1 MAAGT
6 SLNLVLDEAIDSRS
20 TPAGA
25 LVKVHL
31 EKSLEVGGI
40 VLAVAGAPGTL
51 KVVAARRAS
60 APDRDGAL
68 EIYLEPFPLAGH
80 GVLPLRAVAEFLT
93 VEVSAGQA
101 STNDLTDLAKDVA
114 IPGHAIY
121 RAVRKGRDLT
131 LPAGSIVR
139 ARTGATIDAT
149 NPAAIAVVIPPPFV
163 TNTDPIHSDFTPI
176 PLFTFAPVPPKRPKP
191 SPSPSASP
199 SPSSDATPPA
209 AS

>member
-6 SLNLVLDEAIDSRS
+6 LLDLVLDEAIDSRS
-20 TPAGA
+20 TPAGT

-31 EKSLEVGGI
+31 EKPLEVGGI
-40 VLAVAGAPGTL
+40 VLAAAGAPGNL
-51 KVVAARRAS
+51 KVVAARKAD
-60 APDRDGAL
+60 APDHDGSL

-80 GVLPLRAVAEFLT
+80 GLLPLRAVAEFLT
-93 VEVSAGQA
+93 VEAGA
-101 STNDLTDLAKDVA
+101 
-114 IPGHAIY
+114 G
-121 RAVRKGRDLT
+121 RKARDLT

-149 NPAAIAVVIPPPFV
+149 NPAAIAIIMPAPFV

-176 PLFTFAPVPPKRPKP
+176 PLFTFAPAPPKRPRPSP
-191 SPSPSASP
+191 SPSPSAS
-199 SPSSDATPPA
+199 ATPPA